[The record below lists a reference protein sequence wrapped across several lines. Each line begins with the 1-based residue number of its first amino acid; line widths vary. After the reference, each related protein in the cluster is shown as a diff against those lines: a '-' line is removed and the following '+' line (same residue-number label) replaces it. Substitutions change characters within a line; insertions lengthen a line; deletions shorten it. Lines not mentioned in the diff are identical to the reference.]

1 MTIKK
6 QLLYKNL
13 IKDISKNLKKY
24 LYESD
29 DTLMSD
35 IFNDNEIFNNN
46 DEYDVISHD
55 LFNYNIGDIYYK
67 DTKPYAICCG
77 LNTDFQDDNFRFL
90 LLEKDYNVFSHIL
103 TSKYIISKFKDIDYK
118 TTNFTLRTKNDFI
131 PIDENGYEN
140 LQFIRTHYDIKK
152 FPAFEYCYKL
162 GNNIYLPAIDE
173 LQILYLN
180 LNTLTDN
187 CPILKTA
194 INFLDISKFILSST
208 FANSFRKY
216 INTFWGICEGFGD
229 FYKLDQ
235 VQFLDAHKLGFVLP
249 FVNI

>member
-77 LNTDFQDDNFRFL
+77 LNTDF
-90 LLEKDYNVFSHIL
+90 
-103 TSKYIISKFKDIDYK
+103 
-118 TTNFTLRTKNDFI
+118 
-131 PIDENGYEN
+131 
-140 LQFIRTHYDIKK
+140 
-152 FPAFEYCYKL
+152 
-162 GNNIYLPAIDE
+162 
-173 LQILYLN
+173 
-180 LNTLTDN
+180 
-187 CPILKTA
+187 
-194 INFLDISKFILSST
+194 
-208 FANSFRKY
+208 
-216 INTFWGICEGFGD
+216 
-229 FYKLDQ
+229 
-235 VQFLDAHKLGFVLP
+235 
-249 FVNI
+249 